1 MKRHEIGILGE
12 RLAGIFLRNNGY
24 SILETNY
31 RCPEGE
37 IDIIA
42 QVDETLVFVEVR
54 TKTSFLYGTAQESI
68 THAKMDRL
76 RAVAAHY
83 GQEHKGLPETWRIDV
98 IAIRLDPDGGLS
110 DIDHIEN
117 AVEGH

>member
-12 RLAGIFLRNNGY
+12 RVAGNFLQNNGY
-24 SILETNY
+24 TILETNY

-42 QVDETLVFVEVR
+42 QTDNYLVFVEVR
-54 TKTSFLYGTAQESI
+54 TKTSFLYGTAAESI
-68 THAKMDRL
+68 TRAKMDRL
-76 RAVAAHY
+76 RAVAARY
-83 GQEHKGLPETWRIDV
+83 TQEHEGLPENWRIDV
-98 IAIRLDPDGGLS
+98 VAIRLDPDGMLS
-110 DIDHIEN
+110 HIEHIEN